1 MAEPTISKPFQLDD
15 QPSAEYEGTYTVTV
29 VEGEISAIE
38 VLNTGNGL
46 YQPVKPGTDLFTAI
60 SESDTALDTISINKT
75 GQTGNVTET
84 ALQDREQLDQTY
96 DTLKKTYENAKK
108 DLKENEEETPT
119 VVDTSVDDTTTD
131 PPKVLAYPADIDRN
145 QDYIKIS
152 QYEYKRLETYVGGG
166 GASSVQG
173 SRPEYGD
180 KPGSSMISD
189 KDKPY
194 GDYKGGVILPMPKA
208 SDSNGAE
215 WGKSDLNVL
224 GLGMAS
230 LGEDALNY
238 VKDETDK
245 IGQPIP
251 SLSSQ
256 FSSYFGNADGSFT
269 KGDEIGNADLMRTNM
284 MSNNKLEN
292 VGGKNLTLAGLGY
305 GAEILANKAG
315 IDISA
320 NEFLARSTGT
330 ILNPNAELLFQ
341 GPVLRDF
348 GFTFLMIARDNKEAE
363 VIRDIVRFFKIGSAP
378 VFLGGPSLLGTPNIF
393 KLEYKSDSENALKG
407 KEGVLHTVNRFNEL
421 ALRTITVDYA
431 PDGFWTAYEDSHP
444 VAVRMMLQ
452 FSELKP
458 VYRSDH
464 ESTPLGSVGY

>member
-1 MAEPTISKPFQLDD
+1 MSDKVYKSQPFELQTNNSG
-15 QPSAEYEGTYTVTV
+15 QTGTFMTTVTN
-29 VEGEISAIE
+29 GEISSIH
-38 VLNTGNGL
+38 VLDSDGN
-46 YQPVKPGTDLFTAI
+46 YKPVVPGTDIFNEAA
-60 SESDTALDTISINKT
+60 SHQNSLDAISINLYDKP
-75 GQTGNVTET
+75 GQVSET
-84 ALQDREQLDQTY
+84 ILQDKEQLDQNYT
-96 DTLKKTYENAKK
+96 TLKTAYDN
-108 DLKENEEETPT
+108 KEFISAEETDT
-119 VVDTSVDDTTTD
+119 VVETGVDDTTTD

-173 SRPEYGD
+173 SRPD
-180 KPGSSMISD
+180 SSMISD

-194 GDYKGGVILPMPKA
+194 GDYKGGVILPMPKV

-230 LGEDALNY
+230 MGEDALNAINTELKKSEQLGE
-238 VKDETDK
+238 VFNNPL
-245 IGQPIP
+245 G

-256 FSSYFGNADGSFT
+256 FTQFFGNADGSFT
-269 KGDEIGNADLMRTNM
+269 KGDEIGNADLMRQN
-284 MSNNKLEN
+284 LG
-292 VGGKNLTLAGLGY
+292 GGKLANINARDFGLAGLGY
-305 GAEILANKAG
+305 GAEILADKAG

-363 VIRDIVRFFKIGSAP
+363 VIRDIIRFFKIGSAP

-407 KEGVLHTVNRFNEL
+407 EEGVLHTVNRFNEL

-431 PDGFWTAYEDSHP
+431 PDGFWSAYEDSHP

-464 ESTPLGSVGY
+464 EKTPLGSVGY